1 MKKLIKKSEH
11 KILKKNL
18 TATNLKRSDTVAKNR
33 FELKR
38 SNEPK
43 KEGAGGGGNQDL
55 TGLIGKN

>member
-18 TATNLKRSDTVAKNR
+18 TATNLKRSDTAVNNR
-33 FELKR
+33 FGLKR
-38 SNEPK
+38 SNEQK
-43 KEGAGGGGNQDL
+43 KEGAGDGGNQDL